1 MDNITLELIYI
12 DESKVAL
19 MYITRMRITSK
30 PVVTEIDIT
39 ILDKPITT
47 REMLPNL
54 LRNSIH
60 IFIKLEP

>member
-19 MYITRMRITSK
+19 MYITRVLITSK
-30 PVVTEIDIT
+30 PVVAEIDIT

-54 LRNSIH
+54 LRNSIYR
-60 IFIKLEP
+60 FIKLEP